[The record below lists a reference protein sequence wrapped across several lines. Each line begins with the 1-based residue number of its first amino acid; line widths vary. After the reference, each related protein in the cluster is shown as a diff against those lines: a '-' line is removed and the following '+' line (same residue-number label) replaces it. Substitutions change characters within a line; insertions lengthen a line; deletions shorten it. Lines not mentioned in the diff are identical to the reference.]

1 MCGVVMSMGT
11 DPPEGPAIDAE
22 YGRGPMRRQA
32 FFWLRL
38 GAMSLNSKLAE
49 MFQTMA
55 AVLEIRGEPV
65 FKAIAFTRVARA
77 LDDSTIDI
85 AKAVQDGTLDQIKGV
100 GASSRKV
107 IEDVVRNGRSSDYDE
122 LIATIP
128 AGLIELLGISG
139 LGPKTI
145 AKLWRERDIKSIAEL
160 SAAIDSGK
168 LEGLAGIGAKKIE
181 QIKQGIEMLA
191 TAGKRMGLPF
201 AMELAQTIVAQV
213 KALPGVSRAEPAGS
227 LRRCK
232 ETVGDLDILATI
244 SADAKPAE
252 ITEAFTKFQQVTH
265 VLGQGDTKSSVMTDA
280 GIQVD
285 LRIVP
290 PDHFGAAL
298 QYFTGSKEHNVHL
311 RQIAQERGL
320 TLNDWGLYKDEEWEK
335 AKAKAKGKDASHA
348 ATHAK
353 AIASKS
359 EAEIYA
365 ALDLAYVEPE
375 LREDRGEVELAQ
387 QNKLPKLIVQ
397 ADLVGELHC
406 HTTASDGTA
415 SIEEMAQRAKEL
427 GYAYIVITDHSK
439 SQVQA
444 RGLDAKRLLAHAKE
458 VRKVNDKLKGIE
470 VLIGT
475 ECDIL
480 ADGHL
485 DYEDAVLAELDF
497 VVASPH
503 TALRQ
508 ERDKATER
516 MLRAIDNKYVNVIG
530 HPTGRLINQR
540 PGLEFDW
547 DAIFKAAAQSGTALE
562 INASWPR
569 LDLDD
574 VRARSAISAGVML
587 TIDTDAH
594 SARDLGSN
602 ELGIAV
608 ARRAGATVK
617 HVLNAQPLAAVRKWV
632 AAKR

>member
-1 MCGVVMSMGT
+1 
-11 DPPEGPAIDAE
+11 
-22 YGRGPMRRQA
+22 
-32 FFWLRL
+32 
-38 GAMSLNSKLAE
+38 MSLNSQLAE
-49 MFQTMA
+49 MFKTMA

-77 LDDSTIDI
+77 IDDSTVDI
-85 AKAVQDGTLDQIKGV
+85 AKAVQEGTLDQIKGV

-107 IEDVVRNGRSSDYDE
+107 IEDVVRAGRSSDYEE

-128 AGLIELLGISG
+128 SGLIEMLSISG

-145 AKLWRERDIKSIAEL
+145 AKLWRERDVKSIDEL
-160 SAAIDSGK
+160 SVAIESGK

-181 QIKQGIEMLA
+181 QIKQGIEIRA

-213 KALPGVSRAEPAGS
+213 KALPGVTRAQPAGS

-244 SADAKPAE
+244 AGGAKPEE
-252 ITEAFTKFQQVTH
+252 ITLAFTKFPQVTH
-265 VLGQGDTKSSVMTDA
+265 ILGQGELKSSVMTDA

-311 RQIAQERGL
+311 RQIAQDKGL
-320 TLNDWGLYKDEEWEK
+320 TLNDWGLYRDADWEN
-335 AKAKAKGKDASHA
+335 AKTKSKGKDASHA
-348 ATHAK
+348 ANHAK

-359 EAEIYA
+359 EQDIYA
-365 ALDLAYVEPE
+365 ALGLKYVEPE
-375 LREDRGEVELAQ
+375 LREDRGEIELAQ
-387 QNKLPKLIVQ
+387 QDKLPRLIEQ
-397 ADLVGELHC
+397 SDLVGELHC

-439 SQVQA
+439 SQAQA
-444 RGLDAKRLLAHAKE
+444 RGLDAKRLLAHADA
-458 VRKVNDKLKGIE
+458 VRKVNDKLQGIE

-475 ECDIL
+475 EVDIL

-485 DYEDAVLAELDF
+485 DYGDDVLAQLDF

-503 TALRQ
+503 SALRQ
-508 ERDKATER
+508 ERDKATDR
-516 MLRAIDNKYVNVIG
+516 LLRAIDNKFVNVIG

-540 PGLEFDW
+540 PGLDFDW
-547 DAIFKAAAQSGTALE
+547 DAIFRAAAQSGTALE

-574 VRARSAISAGVML
+574 VRARGAIAAGVML

-594 SARDLGSN
+594 SARDLGAN
-602 ELGIAV
+602 QLGIAV
-608 ARRAGATVK
+608 ARRAGATAK
-617 HVLNAQPLAAVRKWV
+617 HVLNTQPLATLRKFV
-632 AAKR
+632 AEKRS